1 MEEFI
6 KSTLFIIIAGE
17 NFRIFN
23 YACEKVRVKDMNC
36 DANFA
41 SEQDSRDKKKIVEL
55 GSNEQL

>member
-1 MEEFI
+1 M
-6 KSTLFIIIAGE
+6 IIAGE
-17 NFRIFN
+17 NFRILN
-23 YACEKVRVKDMNC
+23 YTCEKVRVKDMNC